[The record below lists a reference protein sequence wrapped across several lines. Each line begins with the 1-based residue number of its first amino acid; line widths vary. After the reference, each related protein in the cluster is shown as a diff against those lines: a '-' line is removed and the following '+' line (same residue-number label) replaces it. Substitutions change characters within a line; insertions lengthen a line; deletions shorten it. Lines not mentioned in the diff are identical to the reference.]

1 LRKGSKT
8 SHQRHKLLIN
18 EKMIFTNFL
27 DREWSNLASKYP
39 SSFERGFLNFPYKNL
54 ELTQKYDVVR
64 KELENANNHWK
75 KFEIHKD
82 ELTDELLA
90 RNQEIMNSIK
100 DIKMEVYELNR
111 KIDIQSENPKTG
123 KINAEIFEKYYAE
136 KWKKLDA
143 LLKKYTDQNANL
155 KKQIIQAK
163 KKLEKKDK
171 SNELEFID
179 FHKLQIENKKY
190 VKEVDEKNKLLLKL
204 KMTIGKI
211 TQDRNICK
219 EKLNAKIKELDKTKK
234 SNEEQKQTIQKIEND
249 LGKQKKEAAK
259 IEEQTRALNEKH
271 IKRHLITIDHHV
283 KQKKIEEDLVSIMEI
298 LQKKLEIERIRA
310 GGGNKEESK
319 NNDLENSY

>member
-1 LRKGSKT
+1 MAKKDDVYDREKANLAKYNNLLQK
-8 SHQRHKLLIN
+8 HKQLIN

-27 DREWSNLASKYP
+27 EREWNILSSKYP
-39 SSFERGFLNFPYKNL
+39 STFERGLMNYPYKSL

-75 KFEIHKD
+75 KFEINKD

-90 RNQEIMNSIK
+90 KNQEIMNSIK

-143 LLKKYTDQNANL
+143 LIKKYTDQNSNL

-171 SNELEFID
+171 SEFI
-179 FHKLQIENKKY
+179 I
-190 VKEVDEKNKLLLKL
+190 
-204 KMTIGKI
+204 
-211 TQDRNICK
+211 
-219 EKLNAKIKELDKTKK
+219 
-234 SNEEQKQTIQKIEND
+234 
-249 LGKQKKEAAK
+249 
-259 IEEQTRALNEKH
+259 
-271 IKRHLITIDHHV
+271 
-283 KQKKIEEDLVSIMEI
+283 
-298 LQKKLEIERIRA
+298 
-310 GGGNKEESK
+310 
-319 NNDLENSY
+319 